1 MTETTEQE
9 VQVRDA
15 TDASRYEIEVDGML
29 AGFSEYRLDGDVITF
44 IHTEIEPAFGGQGLG
59 SKLVGFAVRDAR
71 SRGRTIIPECP
82 FVRGWMRE
90 HPEES

>member
-59 SKLVGFAVRDAR
+59 SKLVG
-71 SRGRTIIPECP
+71 
-82 FVRGWMRE
+82 
-90 HPEES
+90 